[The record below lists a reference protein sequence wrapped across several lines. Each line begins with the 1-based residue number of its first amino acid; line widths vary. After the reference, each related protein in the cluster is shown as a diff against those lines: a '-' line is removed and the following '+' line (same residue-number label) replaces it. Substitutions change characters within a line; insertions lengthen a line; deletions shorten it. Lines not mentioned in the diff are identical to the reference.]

1 MLINKYF
8 FLGDIIMTDKK
19 PKKQRTEKQLEATR
33 KLVERNRLKAIET
46 KKAKAD
52 GTYVKPE
59 RKKKPKKEIK
69 YEIEKDEPEPETVS
83 EPESVS
89 DNETEPPQD
98 QEREDAIQKFIDN
111 LVNEK

>member
-1 MLINKYF
+1 
-8 FLGDIIMTDKK
+8 MTEEKKKK
-19 PKKQRTEKQLEATR
+19 PRTEKQLEATR

-52 GTYVKPE
+52 GTYVKPPPK
-59 RKKKPKKEIK
+59 KKKPKKEIK
-69 YEIEKDEPEPETVS
+69 YEIEKDEPKPEPVS

-89 DNETEPPQD
+89 DNETEPSLDKD

>member
-1 MLINKYF
+1 
-8 FLGDIIMTDKK
+8 MTDEKKKK
-19 PKKQRTEKQLEATR
+19 PRTEKQIEATR

-52 GTYVKPE
+52 GTYVKPPPK
-59 RKKKPKKEIK
+59 KKKPKKEIK
-69 YEIEKDEPEPETVS
+69 YEIEKDEPKPEPVS

-89 DNETEPPQD
+89 DNETEPPLDQD